1 MSTTKVNPQMFT
13 PGTQTPNSSLE
24 NNVVTSSK
32 IVDNS
37 IINADISPSAAI
49 DRSKLSLPGSANEAF
64 GAVSGFTEVDLSAA
78 GTNAFNIGLLGFK
91 MAVNEGLTRFN
102 LVDGVVDEFNDE
114 SGIDTSEN
122 TNALYDSSSDFY
134 SNLDGPNPFPGPT
147 APRQSFT
154 TVGPATY
161 SVPALTTSVDVLVI
175 GGGGAGANTN
185 QYTQSAGGGA
195 GGLTYLTNQP
205 VPAGGTVSVYVGSGG
220 GLNPMNNPILS
231 WTAYHVPSPSYSP
244 PQGNYS
250 GTVPHSGHV
259 YAGEDSY
266 FGPIGP
272 AGTIVGEGGGRG
284 DAYSNPYGAASPTSD
299 WFSSNRYWNHGG
311 SGGGA
316 AQYPTNAG
324 GESTQNDNHP
334 ATPFGL
340 PEPAGHPGGIPEEG
354 TVPTPVRGTVNLA
367 GTYGTDG
374 GPAQASGGANNA
386 QSSAG
391 GGAAEPGGE
400 AAGGA
405 GLGYNIAD
413 GSTTVY
419 YAGGGSAVPE
429 ANEPLGGGGTSNV
442 YNGDADPGTVNTGSG
457 GGGGAA
463 NYNDPSYA
471 LKGRGGYGGSGIVV
485 VAGNSGFT
493 VSSSTTLVSDTFT
506 ASTTP
511 TTARIVVFGELPDG
525 LSDFSVSATRDNTTF
540 NNITLTD
547 EGYQTGSSGIKVF
560 SGSTP
565 LTGTASPQVQV
576 RWKIVGSSLTS
587 ENKIHGVSLQWK

>member
-49 DRSKLSLPGSANEAF
+49 DRSKLSLPGNANEAF

-220 GLNPMNNPILS
+220 GLNPMNNPQLS
-231 WTAYHVPSPSYSP
+231 WTAIDGV
-244 PQGNYS
+244 NYS
-250 GTVPHSGHV
+250 GTTPFSGHV
-259 YAGEDSY
+259 YAGEDSS

-284 DAYSNPYGAASPTSD
+284 DAYSNPYGAASPTAT
-299 WFSSNRYWNHGG
+299 WYETNTRWNHGG

-334 ATPFGL
+334 VTPFGL

-400 AAGGA
+400 AAGGD
-405 GLGYNIAD
+405 GLQYNIAD
-413 GSTTVY
+413 GSTAVY

-463 NYNDPSYA
+463 NYNDPSYS

-493 VSSSTTLVSDTFT
+493 ISSSTTLVSDTFT

>member
-1 MSTTKVNPQMFT
+1 MPNPLTGLTQIKSTDITD
-13 PGTQTPNSSLE
+13 G
-24 NNVVTSSK
+24 
-32 IVDNS
+32 S
-37 IINADISPSAAI
+37 ITNAKISPSPSIPSTKVDI
-49 DRSKLSLPGSANEAF
+49 DLSLAEAQ
-64 GAVSGFTEVDLSAA
+64 TP
-78 GTNAFNIGLLGFK
+78 FNIGLLGFK
-91 MAVNEGLTRFN
+91 KAVNEGLTIFN
-102 LVDGVVDEFNDE
+102 LMDGIVDEFHSE

-122 TNALYDSSSDFY
+122 SNATYDSTSDFY
-134 SNLDGPNPFPGPT
+134 SNQSGPNPVP
-147 APRQSFT
+147 APQAQRTSFT

-161 SVPALTTSVDVLVI
+161 SVPATTTGINVLVV

-195 GGLTYLTNQP
+195 GGLTYLTNLP
-205 VPAGGTVSVYVGSGG
+205 VTSGASIPLYVGSGG

-231 WTAYHVPSPSYSP
+231 WTAYFVPSPSYSP

-250 GTVPHSGHV
+250 GTAPHSGHV

-400 AAGGA
+400 AAGGD
-405 GLGYNIAD
+405 GLQYNIAD
-413 GSTTVY
+413 GSTAVY